1 MTSETISYRPGVA
14 EDAEAIASVI
24 SEVVA
29 GPNPVGFARAMPADE
44 VRTWIGRLGESGLI
58 LLAEEDGT
66 VVGFG
71 ALDFDTQEPETAS
84 LGVWLRGGARR
95 RGIGTRLAE
104 GLLAH
109 ARDGGFTRV
118 VGRLPDNNE
127 AALSFLS
134 SIGGLVPI
142 INPELRFELPL

>member
-1 MTSETISYRPGVA
+1 MAEVTYRA
-14 EDAEAIASVI
+14 ATAADAAAVASVI
-24 SEVVA
+24 EEVVA
-29 GPNPVGFARAMPADE
+29 GPNPVGFERPLSVDE

-58 LLAEEDGT
+58 LLAQEDGA
-66 VVGFG
+66 VLGFG
-71 ALDFDTQEPETAS
+71 ALDFDTQEPETAT
-84 LGVWLRGGARR
+84 LGVWLQSNARR

-109 ARDGGFTRV
+109 ARDGDFKRI

-127 AALSFLS
+127 PALSFLS

-142 INPELRFELPL
+142 INSDLRFELPL